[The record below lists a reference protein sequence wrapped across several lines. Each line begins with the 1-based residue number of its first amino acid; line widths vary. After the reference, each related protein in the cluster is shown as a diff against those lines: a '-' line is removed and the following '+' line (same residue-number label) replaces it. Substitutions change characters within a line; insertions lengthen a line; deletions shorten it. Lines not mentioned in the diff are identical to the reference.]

1 MPVRSNAYSNKTNQ
15 WNGKIMKNL
24 TLIVMVVI
32 VLGGCAATMLA
43 SKTDE
48 EINQMGLATLC
59 VNSYGGGRYNDADTI
74 SRVKVV
80 LNWYLNDVER
90 QAVSSGETYIGMR
103 EELLYCTE
111 SYHTS
116 VNEPQIYKY
125 GISKQFVYGDP
136 RYGGRYVYTKNGLVT
151 TIQK

>member
-1 MPVRSNAYSNKTNQ
+1 
-15 WNGKIMKNL
+15 MKNL
-24 TLIVMVVI
+24 TLIVMVAI
-32 VLGGCAATMLA
+32 VLGGFAATMLA

-103 EELLYCTE
+103 EALLYCTE

-116 VNEPQIYKY
+116 VNETQNQY

-136 RYGGRYVYTKNGLVT
+136 LYGGRYVYTKNGLVT